1 MFDCYSEFDN
11 LLLDDD
17 SNNISII
24 SNDDDFKNFQRQYE
38 KNFKYDNYDDYKKIE
53 ENQTKIE
60 TQSSFT
66 TDAGLSTTSPAEI
79 NSRTF
84 LSNTRM

>member
-1 MFDCYSEFDN
+1 MFCYSEFDN

-17 SNNISII
+17 SNNISFL

-60 TQSSFT
+60 TQ
-66 TDAGLSTTSPAEI
+66 
-79 NSRTF
+79 N
-84 LSNTRM
+84 